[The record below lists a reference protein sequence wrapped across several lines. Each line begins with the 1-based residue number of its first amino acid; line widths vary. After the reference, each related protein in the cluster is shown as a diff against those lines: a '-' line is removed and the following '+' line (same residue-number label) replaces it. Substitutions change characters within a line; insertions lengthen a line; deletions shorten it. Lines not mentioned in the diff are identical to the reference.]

1 MNKSMARFL
10 YRGWIGITSFAVFIA
25 GWAIVGHAGKPAA
38 GGALVNNSAGQL
50 APLPTLAPLP
60 SIDNGSTIRVLPQQ
74 SQSPSIQFS
83 QPRFRTRG
91 S

>member
-1 MNKSMARFL
+1 MMKKAWLRFL
-10 YRGWIGITSFAVFIA
+10 YRGWIASTSIAVFIG
-25 GWAIVGHAGKPAA
+25 GWAIIGHAGKPAA
-38 GGALVNNSAGQL
+38 SNLVMDNNSAQL

-60 SIDNGSTIRVLPQQ
+60 LLDNGSTIRVLPQQ
-74 SQSPSIQFS
+74 PPSVQLS

>member
-1 MNKSMARFL
+1 MNKGVARFL
-10 YRGWIGITSFAVFIA
+10 YRGWIGLTSLAVFIG
-25 GWAIVGHAGKPAA
+25 GWAILSHSGKPAA
-38 GGALVNNSAGQL
+38 SGALLNNSAGEL

-60 SIDNGSTIRVLPQQ
+60 QLDNGSSIRVLPQQ
-74 SQSPSIQFS
+74 SPSVQFS

>member
-1 MNKSMARFL
+1 MNKGIARFL
-10 YRGWIGITSFAVFIA
+10 YRGWIGITSLAVFIG
-25 GWAIVGHAGKPAA
+25 GWAILGHVGKPAA
-38 GGALVNNSAGQL
+38 SGTTVDNTAGAV

-60 SIDNGSTIRVLPQQ
+60 QLDNGSSIRVLPQQ
-74 SQSPSIQFS
+74 SPSVQFS